1 MTIIICAITAGIL
14 LGWLDVFNYKTKLW
28 LNRVSTV
35 CLFIILLCLGAKIG
49 CDKEMLAKIPVLG
62 QQAFLLGSSAKIRIA
77 GEYTA
82 LGIIPSPIARSPQ
95 ASLL

>member
-28 LNRVSTV
+28 LNRVSPV

-62 QQAFLLGSSAKIRIA
+62 QQAFLLGSSAILGSMLMFYIIIR
-77 GEYTA
+77 
-82 LGIIPSPIARSPQ
+82 
-95 ASLL
+95 LLAPNFDKENEVE

>member
-14 LGWLDVFNYKTKLW
+14 LGWLDVFNYKTKLS
-28 LNRVSTV
+28 LNRISTV

-62 QQAFLLGSSAKIRIA
+62 KQAFVLGSSAI
-77 GEYTA
+77 
-82 LGIIPSPIARSPQ
+82 LGSMVMFY
-95 ASLL
+95 LLIKLLAPNFVKDNEVE

>member
-14 LGWLDVFNYKTKLW
+14 LGWLDVFNYRTKLW

-49 CDKEMLAKIPVLG
+49 CDKEMLDKIPILG
-62 QQAFLLGSSAKIRIA
+62 QQAFLLGSSAILGSMLLFYIIIKILAPRFD
-77 GEYTA
+77 EENEVE
-82 LGIIPSPIARSPQ
+82 
-95 ASLL
+95 

>member
-14 LGWLDVFNYKTKLW
+14 LGWLDVFNYRTKLW

-49 CDKEMLAKIPVLG
+49 CDKEMLDKIPVLG
-62 QQAFLLGSSAKIRIA
+62 QQAFILGSSAIV
-77 GEYTA
+77 GSMLLFY
-82 LGIIPSPIARSPQ
+82 IIIKLLAPQ
-95 ASLL
+95 FDEENEVE

>member
-14 LGWLDVFNYKTKLW
+14 LGWLDVFSYKTKLW

-62 QQAFLLGSSAKIRIA
+62 QQAFLLGSSAIV
-77 GEYTA
+77 GSMLFFY
-82 LGIIPSPIARSPQ
+82 IIIKHLAPHFDEENETE
-95 ASLL
+95 

>member
-14 LGWLDVFNYKTKLW
+14 LGWLDVFNYITKLW

-49 CDKEMLAKIPVLG
+49 CDREMLAKIPVLG
-62 QQAFLLGSSAKIRIA
+62 KQAFLLGSSAILGSMLLFYVIIK
-77 GEYTA
+77 A
-82 LGIIPSPIARSPQ
+82 LAPHFDEENEVE
-95 ASLL
+95 

>member
-14 LGWLDVFNYKTKLW
+14 LGWMDVFNYKTKLW
-28 LNRVSTV
+28 LNRISTV

-62 QQAFLLGSSAKIRIA
+62 KQAFI
-77 GEYTA
+77 
-82 LGIIPSPIARSPQ
+82 LGISAILCSMLLFYVLIKLLSPHFDEEMQ
-95 ASLL
+95 VG

>member
-28 LNRVSTV
+28 INRVSTV

-62 QQAFLLGSSAKIRIA
+62 QQAFLLGSSAILGSMLMFYIIIR
-77 GEYTA
+77 
-82 LGIIPSPIARSPQ
+82 
-95 ASLL
+95 LLAPNFDKENEVE

>member
-1 MTIIICAITAGIL
+1 M
-14 LGWLDVFNYKTKLW
+14 FNYKTKLL

-62 QQAFLLGSSAKIRIA
+62 QQAFLLGSSAILGSMVMFYIIIR
-77 GEYTA
+77 
-82 LGIIPSPIARSPQ
+82 
-95 ASLL
+95 LLAPNFDKENEVE

>member
-14 LGWLDVFNYKTKLW
+14 LGWLDVFNYRTKLW

-49 CDKEMLAKIPVLG
+49 CDREMLDKIPVLG
-62 QQAFLLGSSAKIRIA
+62 KQAFLLGSSAI
-77 GEYTA
+77 
-82 LGIIPSPIARSPQ
+82 LGSM
-95 ASLL
+95 LLFYVITKVLAPHFDEENEVE

>member
-28 LNRVSTV
+28 LNHVSAV

-49 CDKEMLAKIPVLG
+49 CDKEMLDKIPVLG
-62 QQAFLLGSSAKIRIA
+62 QQAFILGSSAIV
-77 GEYTA
+77 GSMLLFY
-82 LGIIPSPIARSPQ
+82 IIIK
-95 ASLL
+95 LLAPHFDEENEVE